1 MSMRRC
7 VVLLLLLTACQARAA
22 GSDIERLESV
32 LAGLDKL
39 DVTFEQYVHGVE
51 GELIEF
57 ATGRFIMRRPQFRW
71 VVDDPYPQVIVS
83 DGKLLKVYDPD
94 LEQVTERALAQALDG
109 TPLGILNRP
118 DGRLQDE
125 FQLLSHDL
133 RDQEEYFM
141 LAPLKPQTNPETH
154 SQTRAQ
160 RVEIWLEAQ
169 TLKRLDVMD
178 EFGGRLR
185 LEFKSAAQSP
195 APAEPFVLKV
205 PPGTEVIQG

>member
-7 VVLLLLLTACQARAA
+7 VVLLLLLTACPVRAA
-22 GSDIERLESV
+22 GSEIERLESV
-32 LAGLDKL
+32 LAGFDQL

-51 GELIEF
+51 GELVEF

-83 DGKLLKVYDPD
+83 DGNLLKVYDPD
-94 LEQVTERALAQALDG
+94 LEQVTERALAHALEG

-133 RDQEEYFM
+133 RGQEEYFM
-141 LAPLKPQTNPETH
+141 LAPIKP
-154 SQTRAQ
+154 QTRAQ

-185 LEFKSAAQSP
+185 LEFKSAAKSP
-195 APAEPFVLKV
+195 PPAEPFVLKV
-205 PPGTEVIQG
+205 PAGTEVIQG